1 MFYYLQILINK
12 KDKNKDKKIQVATQT
27 YKKWEFTRVS
37 ISCLIQGINYC
48 LQIYK
53 YILELYSYSSY
64 NWLASNIL
72 LLASKNC
79 FLTRQ
84 GLVGAG
90 MNCRALTGFDLTF

>member
-48 LQIYK
+48 LQINTYWS
-53 YILELYSYSSY
+53 YIVIIDWQVTYFCWRVKIVS
-64 NWLASNIL
+64 L
-72 LLASKNC
+72 LGK
-79 FLTRQ
+79 
-84 GLVGAG
+84 G
-90 MNCRALTGFDLTF
+90 